1 MPEDDD
7 AVIAEAMSYIGG
19 GPQQQQ
25 QLPVQQQ
32 QQLPVQQQQMP
43 VQQQQ
48 MPVQQQQ
55 QQMPVQQQQQ
65 QQQQQ
70 QMLLQQQQQQQ
81 QQMLLQQQQQM
92 PLQHQPSGN
101 LMDMYPDSPSPSQ
114 SSMDII
120 LNDLK
125 LGGVVLMAYIVIS
138 VLPVSEF
145 LDRVLPL
152 YLAEIP
158 LTDTVIKGV
167 IVAAGVA
174 IAMRFIFV
182 SPPLVEF

>member
-19 GPQQQQ
+19 GPQ
-25 QLPVQQQ
+25 QQQ

-55 QQMPVQQQQQ
+55 QMPVQQ

>member
-55 QQMPVQQQQQ
+55 QMPV
-65 QQQQQ
+65 
-70 QMLLQQQQQQQ
+70 QQQQQQ